1 MIIVSNASPIIAL
14 NELDKLQLLRDLF
27 QEIII
32 PKEVDNELSP
42 GKSSRFQIE
51 DSSWIK
57 VQSPKDQLAVGV
69 LTYFLDSGEAEAIIL
84 AKELSA
90 DRLIIDEKAGRKTAK
105 RLDLNIIGTLGFLLL
120 AKEEGLISNITPCLD
135 KLKQVGFWFSE
146 ELKELV
152 LEKADELD

>member
-14 NELDKLQLLRDLF
+14 TKLHKLHLLRDLF

-32 PKEVDNELSP
+32 PKAVDNELSL
-42 GKSSRFQIE
+42 SDSNSLQIE

-57 VQSPKDQLAVGV
+57 VQLPENQLALEV

-105 RLDLNIIGTLGFLLL
+105 RLDLNIIGTLGILLL